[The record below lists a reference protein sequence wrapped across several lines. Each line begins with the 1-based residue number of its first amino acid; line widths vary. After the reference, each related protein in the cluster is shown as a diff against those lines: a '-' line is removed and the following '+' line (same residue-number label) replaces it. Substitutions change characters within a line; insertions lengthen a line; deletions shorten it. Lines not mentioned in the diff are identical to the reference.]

1 MPPSAIVG
9 LLGRG
14 QHPIH
19 MRGLHGCRPRCYA
32 PANLGCIGRR
42 LVMRT
47 HARSPSS
54 IGRLER
60 FTDGPKVLGM
70 LRQRVVHAG
79 TGRRG
84 TPNNAHNC
92 ARTAAPLARRHGDR
106 VFLGAGPTVAD
117 GANRAHRWCVAMRAD
132 AGTQL
137 LHLRHKVVSCELC
150 KIFIYSL
157 SLLCATTW

>member
-1 MPPSAIVG
+1 MTGWSSGCTGEVRNDTTAKSIPKKAQPTCSMSDLPERTTISLSAFCRCGYDQDPQAPLERPIG
-9 LLGRG
+9 L
-14 QHPIH
+14 
-19 MRGLHGCRPRCYA
+19 C
-32 PANLGCIGRR
+32 RR

-47 HARSPSS
+47 HERSPSS

-84 TPNNAHNC
+84 TPNNAHNR
-92 ARTAAPLARRHGDR
+92 ARTAVALARRHGGR

-117 GANRAHRWCVAMRAD
+117 
-132 AGTQL
+132 
-137 LHLRHKVVSCELC
+137 
-150 KIFIYSL
+150 
-157 SLLCATTW
+157 